1 MGVAVWFGEYEVEA
15 SIVFSDTQL
24 AVYIMVTMLLLL
36 VIVCLVKA
44 LHDV

>member
-1 MGVAVWFGEYEVEA
+1 MGVAVWCGEVQAEA
-15 SIVFSDTQL
+15 SVVFSSPAQV
-24 AVYIMVTMLLLL
+24 VYIMVTMLLLV